1 MRHGVRRRTAR
12 SRALVRGRGLGRL
25 HPRCA
30 PRLGRFWVRCLLLA
44 ARSRADRGG
53 TRAGGQESTQ
63 PPRYGA
69 AIAARATCGASMN
82 PAAVPLALYLHMPWC
97 VRKCPYCDF
106 NSHQLKGTVPDAA
119 YIDALLADF
128 RKDLPLVAGRRVET
142 VFFGGGTPSLFAP
155 KHIGRLLAALR
166 DTIEFAPDAEITLEA
181 NPGTIE

>member
-12 SRALVRGRGLGRL
+12 SRAVVRGRGLGRL

-82 PAAVPLALYLHMPWC
+82 PAAVPLALYVHMPWC

-106 NSHQLKGTVPDAA
+106 NSHQLKSTRPDRA
-119 YIDALLADF
+119 YLTALMRDF
-128 RKDLPLVAGRRVET
+128 EAELTLVASRRIDT
-142 VFFGGGTPSLFAP
+142 VFFGGGTPSLFSPEDFAW
-155 KHIGRLLAALR
+155 LLHTMR
-166 DTIEFAPDAEITLEA
+166 Q
-181 NPGTIE
+181 